1 MNKTKIWLIV
11 AVSLILIGS
20 LIFAGVMSMLEWD
33 FTKLT
38 TEKYETNEHTVSG
51 EYRNIIVKTKTANV
65 DFIPSANGGTSVVCY
80 EAKKQQHTVSLDGDT
95 LVVEINDERKWYD
108 HIGIGF
114 ISPKVTVYIPQ
125 GEYNSLSV
133 KTSTGDVDIPR
144 ELVFDSIDIAGSTG
158 DITCRA
164 SVMGLI
170 KIKNS
175 TGDICL
181 ENVSAGRLDLKLTTG
196 KITLTDINCEGDLTT
211 DVSTGKT
218 DISNV
223 TCESLTSDGS
233 TGSILLENVVASGKF
248 FIERDTG
255 NVRLDGCDAAEIYI
269 ETDTGNVSGSL
280 LTSKVFITDTDTGNV
295 DVPRSAEG
303 GRCEISTDTGDIE
316 IEIDIK

>member
-196 KITLTDINCEGDLTT
+196 KVSLSDISCESDVSVE
-211 DVSTGKT
+211 VSTGKT
-218 DISNV
+218 ELTDITCKNV
-223 TCESLTSDGS
+223 ISDGG
-233 TGSILLENVVASGKF
+233 TGSIRLKNVIATEKF
-248 FIERDTG
+248 SIERDTG
-255 NVRLDGCDAAEIYI
+255 SVKFDRCDAAEIYI

-280 LTSKVFITDTDTGNV
+280 LTSKVFITDTDTGKV
-295 DVPRSAEG
+295 DVPRSVEG

-316 IEIDIK
+316 IEIHS